1 MEAINSFRELFFE
14 VWNQGVF
21 GLNATDI
28 IVGIIIFLIFYILRR
43 LFARFV
49 IRKLTKIVNRT
60 SNKID
65 NTVVEVIEGP
75 LKFLPIVL
83 GFFIATSYI
92 EISIEVQ
99 NFVDLVN
106 RTLITIFIF
115 WLLHQ
120 LVIPFSY
127 IIKNFEDKL
136 SKPLV
141 NWTLKGLEIII
152 IVLGIV
158 AVLELWGIKVG
169 PVIAGLGLFGVAV
182 ALGAQDLFKNLISG
196 IMILMEKRFTIGD
209 VILVSNE
216 VEGVVEQIGFRSTLV
231 RRFDS
236 TPVMIPNYKFA
247 EQSVTNYSRRHH
259 RRIRWLV
266 GLEYKT
272 SIDQLK
278 NIRDKITK
286 LVKDN
291 KDFAKNE
298 NSGFFVRIDSFSDSS
313 IDMLVQ
319 VFTVTNDWSEFL
331 RIKEELAVSIIEIVE
346 SNKAGFAAVSLNIST
361 QLLYYLLFK
370 QSWFCNCII
379 EHVDTSAIQSAIQ
392 TKPDLQLYH

>member
-1 MEAINSFRELFFE
+1 MEAINSFKKLFLE
-14 VWNQGVF
+14 VWNEGVF
-21 GLNATDI
+21 GLNASEI
-28 IVGIIIFLIFYILRR
+28 IIGFIIFLIFYVLRR
-43 LFARFV
+43 LFARF
-49 IRKLTKIVNRT
+49 IISKLNKLVNRT
-60 SNKID
+60 STKID
-65 NTVVEVIEGP
+65 DTVVDVIEGP

-92 EISIEVQ
+92 ELSIEVQ
-99 NFVDLVN
+99 GFIDLLN
-106 RTLITIFIF
+106 RTLITVFIF

-120 LVIPFSY
+120 LVIPFSF
-127 IIKNFEDKL
+127 IIKNFEDKI

-259 RRIRWLV
+259 RRIRWLI

-278 NIRDKITK
+278 QIRDSITK
-286 LVKDN
+286 LIKDN

-298 NSGFFVRIDSFSDSS
+298 NGGFFVRIDSFSDSS
-313 IDMLVQ
+313 IDILVQ
-319 VFTVTNDWSEFL
+319 AFTVTNDWSEFL
-331 RIKEELAVSIIEIVE
+331 KIKEELAVSIIEIVDA
-346 SNKAGFAAVSLNIST
+346 NKAGFAFPSQSLYVESFPNEKSEIFNPKNI
-361 QLLYYLLFK
+361 K
-370 QSWFCNCII
+370 
-379 EHVDTSAIQSAIQ
+379 
-392 TKPDLQLYH
+392 

>member
-1 MEAINSFRELFFE
+1 MI
-14 VWNQGVF
+14 
-21 GLNATDI
+21 
-28 IVGIIIFLIFYILRR
+28 
-43 LFARFV
+43 
-49 IRKLTKIVNRT
+49 
-60 SNKID
+60 
-65 NTVVEVIEGP
+65 TV
-75 LKFLPIVL
+75 
-83 GFFIATSYI
+83 
-92 EISIEVQ
+92 
-99 NFVDLVN
+99 
-106 RTLITIFIF
+106 FIF

-120 LVIPFSY
+120 LVIPFSF
-127 IIKNFEDKL
+127 IIRNFEDKI

-247 EQSVTNYSRRHH
+247 EQSVTNYSRRYH
-259 RRIRWLV
+259 RRIRWLI

-272 SIDQLK
+272 SINQLK
-278 NIRDKITK
+278 KIRDAITQ
-286 LVKDN
+286 LIKDKN
-291 KDFAKNE
+291 DFAKNE

-319 VFTVTNDWSEFL
+319 AFTVTNDWSEFL
-331 RIKEELAVSIIEIVE
+331 KIKEELAVSIIEIVE
-346 SNKAGFAAVSLNIST
+346 TNNAGFAFPSQSLYVESFPNEKSEI
-361 QLLYYLLFK
+361 FNPK
-370 QSWFCNCII
+370 N
-379 EHVDTSAIQSAIQ
+379 
-392 TKPDLQLYH
+392 TK

>member
-1 MEAINSFRELFFE
+1 MEAINRFKELFLE
-14 VWNQGVF
+14 VWSQGVF
-21 GLNATDI
+21 GLNASDI
-28 IVGIIIFLIFYILRR
+28 IVGIIIFLIFYVLRR

-49 IRKLTKIVNRT
+49 ISKLSKIVNKT

-92 EISIEVQ
+92 ELSLEVQ
-99 NFVDLVN
+99 NFVDLLN

-127 IIKNFEDKL
+127 IIKNFEDKI

-141 NWTLKGLEIII
+141 DWTLKGLEIII

-259 RRIRWLV
+259 RRIRWLI
-266 GLEYKT
+266 GFEYKT
-272 SIDQLK
+272 TIDQLK
-278 NIRDKITK
+278 KIRDSITK
-286 LVKDN
+286 LIEDN
-291 KDFAKNE
+291 EDFAKNE
-298 NSGFFVRIDSFSDSS
+298 NSSFFIRIDSFSDSS

-319 VFTVTNDWSEFL
+319 AFTVTNDWSEFL
-331 RIKEELAVSIIEIVE
+331 RIKEELAVSIKEIVE
-346 SNKAGFAAVSLNIST
+346 SNDAGFAFPSQSLYVESYPNERPEIFNPKTT
-361 QLLYYLLFK
+361 Q
-370 QSWFCNCII
+370 
-379 EHVDTSAIQSAIQ
+379 
-392 TKPDLQLYH
+392 

>member
-1 MEAINSFRELFFE
+1 MEAINSFKEIFLE
-14 VWNQGVF
+14 VWNEGVF
-21 GLNATDI
+21 GLNASEI
-28 IVGIIIFLIFYILRR
+28 IVGIIIFLIFYVLRR
-43 LFARFV
+43 LFARFI
-49 IRKLTKIVNRT
+49 IRRLNKLVNKT
-60 SNKID
+60 STNID

-92 EISIEVQ
+92 KLSIGVQ
-99 NFVDLVN
+99 DFIDLLN
-106 RTLITIFIF
+106 RTLITVFIF

-120 LVIPFSY
+120 LVIPFSF
-127 IIKNFEDKL
+127 IIKNFEDKI

-259 RRIRWLV
+259 RRIRWLI

-272 SIDQLK
+272 SINQLK
-278 NIRDKITK
+278 KIRDAITQLITDK
-286 LVKDN
+286 N
-291 KDFAKNE
+291 DFAKNE

-319 VFTVTNDWSEFL
+319 AFTVTNDWSEFL
-331 RIKEELAVSIIEIVE
+331 KVKEELAVSIIEIVE
-346 SNKAGFAAVSLNIST
+346 ANNAGFAFPSQSLYVESFPNEKSEI
-361 QLLYYLLFK
+361 FNPK
-370 QSWFCNCII
+370 N
-379 EHVDTSAIQSAIQ
+379 
-392 TKPDLQLYH
+392 TK

>member
-1 MEAINSFRELFFE
+1 MEAINSFNKLFLE
-14 VWNQGVF
+14 VWNEGIF
-21 GLNATDI
+21 GLNASEI
-28 IVGIIIFLIFYILRR
+28 IIGFIIFLVFYVLRR
-43 LFARFV
+43 LFARF
-49 IRKLTKIVNRT
+49 IISKLNKLVSKT
-60 SNKID
+60 STKID

-92 EISIEVQ
+92 ELSIEVQ
-99 NFVDLVN
+99 NFIDLLN
-106 RTLITIFIF
+106 RTLITVFIF

-127 IIKNFEDKL
+127 IIKNFEDKI

-152 IVLGIV
+152 IVLGTV

-259 RRIRWLV
+259 RRIRWLI

-272 SIDQLK
+272 NVDQLK
-278 NIRDKITK
+278 KIRDQISTLIKE
-286 LVKDN
+286 N

-319 VFTVTNDWSEFL
+319 AFTVTNDWSEFL
-331 RIKEELAVSIIEIVE
+331 KIKEELAVSIIEIVE
-346 SNKAGFAAVSLNIST
+346 SNKAGFAFPSQSLYVESFPN
-361 QLLYYLLFK
+361 
-370 QSWFCNCII
+370 
-379 EHVDTSAIQSAIQ
+379 E
-392 TKPDLQLYH
+392 KPEIFNPKSSQ

>member
-1 MEAINSFRELFFE
+1 MEAINSFGELFLE
-14 VWNQGVF
+14 VWKKGVF
-21 GLNATDI
+21 GLNASEI
-28 IVGIIIFLIFYILRR
+28 IIGIVIFLIFYVLRR
-43 LFARFV
+43 LFARF
-49 IRKLTKIVNRT
+49 IISRLNKLVSRT
-60 SNKID
+60 STKID

-75 LKFLPIVL
+75 LKFLPVVL

-92 EISIEVQ
+92 DLSIQVQ
-99 NFVDLVN
+99 DFIDLLN

-120 LVIPFSY
+120 LVIPFSF
-127 IIKNFEDKL
+127 IIKNFEDKI

-272 SIDQLK
+272 SINQLHQ
-278 NIRDKITK
+278 IRDAISA
-286 LVKDN
+286 LIRDN
-291 KDFAKNE
+291 NDFAKNE
-298 NSGFFVRIDSFSDSS
+298 NSGFFVRVDSFSDSS

-331 RIKEELAVSIIEIVE
+331 KIKEELAVSIIEIVE
-346 SNKAGFAAVSLNIST
+346 ANNAGFAFPSQSLYVESYPNEKSEI
-361 QLLYYLLFK
+361 FNPK
-370 QSWFCNCII
+370 N
-379 EHVDTSAIQSAIQ
+379 TS
-392 TKPDLQLYH
+392 

>member
-1 MEAINSFRELFFE
+1 MEAFNRFSELFSE
-14 VWNQGVF
+14 VWQEGVF
-21 GLNATDI
+21 GLNASEI
-28 IVGIIIFLIFYILRR
+28 IIGIVIFLIFYVLRR
-43 LFARFV
+43 LFARF
-49 IRKLTKIVNRT
+49 IISRLNKLVNKT
-60 SNKID
+60 STKID

-75 LKFLPIVL
+75 LKFLPVVL

-92 EISIEVQ
+92 NLSTEVQ
-99 NFVDLVN
+99 DFIDLLN
-106 RTLITIFIF
+106 RTLITVFIF

-120 LVIPFSY
+120 LVIPFSF
-127 IIKNFEDKL
+127 IIRNFEDKI

-259 RRIRWLV
+259 RRIRWLI

-272 SIDQLK
+272 SINQLK
-278 NIRDKITK
+278 KIRDAITQ
-286 LVKDN
+286 LIKDKN
-291 KDFAKNE
+291 DFAKNE

-319 VFTVTNDWSEFL
+319 AFTVTNDWSEFL
-331 RIKEELAVSIIEIVE
+331 KVKEQLAVSIIEIVE
-346 SNKAGFAAVSLNIST
+346 ANNAGFAFPSQSLYVESYPNEKSEI
-361 QLLYYLLFK
+361 FNPK
-370 QSWFCNCII
+370 N
-379 EHVDTSAIQSAIQ
+379 
-392 TKPDLQLYH
+392 TK

>member
-1 MEAINSFRELFFE
+1 MEAINSFKEIFLE
-14 VWNQGVF
+14 VWNEGVF
-21 GLNATDI
+21 GLNASEI
-28 IVGIIIFLIFYILRR
+28 IVGIIIFLIFYVLRR
-43 LFARFV
+43 LFARFI
-49 IRKLTKIVNRT
+49 IRRLNKLVNKT
-60 SNKID
+60 STKID

-92 EISIEVQ
+92 KLSIGVQ
-99 NFVDLVN
+99 DFIDLLN
-106 RTLITIFIF
+106 RTLITVFIF

-120 LVIPFSY
+120 LVIPFSF
-127 IIKNFEDKL
+127 IIKNFEDKI

-152 IVLGIV
+152 IVFGIV

-247 EQSVTNYSRRHH
+247 EQSVTNYSRRYH
-259 RRIRWLV
+259 RRIRWLI

-272 SIDQLK
+272 NIDQLK
-278 NIRDKITK
+278 KIRDAITK
-286 LVKDN
+286 LINDN

-319 VFTVTNDWSEFL
+319 AFTVTNDWSEFL
-331 RIKEELAVSIIEIVE
+331 KIKEELAVSIIEIVE
-346 SNKAGFAAVSLNIST
+346 ANNAGFAFPSQSLYVESYPNEKSEIFNPKHS
-361 QLLYYLLFK
+361 K
-370 QSWFCNCII
+370 
-379 EHVDTSAIQSAIQ
+379 
-392 TKPDLQLYH
+392 